1 MTLAGRLPTGRAG
14 QALAVAV
21 TLVALLLVW
30 EVVAAP
36 LIGWYETR
44 SDEVAQQRRLAA
56 GMEARAASLPAL
68 RRQAAA
74 LGHAGPA
81 RSALLA
87 GRTDAIAAA
96 DLQGRVQDMATGA
109 GTALSSTEALPARQI
124 GAYRRI
130 ALRIS
135 FNATLPVLVQLLQ
148 SLDGSSPRMLV
159 DDLQLHTSPIVMA
172 QTHNVAPPLDATMTV
187 IGFRSGAAEPGD
199 AEAGGGD
206 TDHANGGEPP

>member
-21 TLVALLLVW
+21 TLIALLLVW
-30 EVVAAP
+30 EVVGAP

-44 SDEVAQQRRLAA
+44 ADEVAQQRMLAA
-56 GMEARAASLPAL
+56 RMEARAASLPAL
-68 RRQAAA
+68 RRAATA

-87 GRTDAIAAA
+87 GRTDAVAAA

-135 FNATLPVLVQLLQ
+135 FNATLPVLVHLLQ

-172 QTHNVAPPLDATMTV
+172 QNHDAAPPLDVTMTV
-187 IGFRSGAAEPGD
+187 IGFRAGTPDTG
-199 AEAGGGD
+199 AGGGD
-206 TDHANGGEPP
+206 TDHDNPGTAP

>member
-1 MTLAGRLPTGRAG
+1 MTLAQRLPTGRAG

-21 TLVALLLVW
+21 TLIAVLLVW
-30 EVVAAP
+30 EAVAAP
-36 LIGWYETR
+36 LIGWYDAR
-44 SDEVAQQRRLAA
+44 ADEVAQQRMLAA
-56 GMEARAASLPAL
+56 RMGARAASLPLL
-68 RRQAAA
+68 RRQVAT
-74 LGHAGPA
+74 LRSAGPA

-87 GRTDAIAAA
+87 GRTDAVAAA

-172 QTHNVAPPLDATMTV
+172 QNHDAAPPLDATMTV
-187 IGFRSGAAEPGD
+187 IGFRAGSADTTADD
-199 AEAGGGD
+199 A
-206 TDHANGGEPP
+206 DHDRTETAQ